1 MAIFRFSNAV
11 SDAKKIISTYKTIY
25 NELSSAES
33 FGHDEARD
41 ALVKNSLVSSS
52 GAIGDEAI
60 RRSVRGDRSRDP
72 LYNQAKMYGEMFR
85 MLGWYKPAQNR
96 LNFRFTEIAS
106 YVSQADEKTEKKIF
120 EFNFYSITS
129 PSPLVEIKGGNILRP
144 IQMILKLAI
153 LLDDYI
159 SRDEIILAV
168 LTCLNDKTPNAIKE
182 ATEIILDARR
192 NGDIKLKLISLG
204 KKENTQITTLEN
216 YTRFPL
222 GALKYCGMAEPK
234 SIKTNYSNRKINV
247 YVLTDY
253 GKQFVNRFVN
263 RYDLRY
269 EEINEFDIK
278 TKAAF
283 AYLMFLRNLEFLD
296 YEVDDETL
304 KLINILEQ
312 KCTIIFNK
320 INVNNSKEIFYSS
333 IQQSPS
339 EDFDYIEKLD
349 IND

>member
-25 NELSSAES
+25 KELSNAES

-52 GAIGDEAI
+52 GAIGEEAI
-60 RRSVRGDRSRDP
+60 RRSVRDDRSRDP

-106 YVSQADEKTEKKIF
+106 YVAEADEKTEKKIF

-144 IQMILKLAI
+144 IQMILKLAT
-153 LLDDYI
+153 LLDGYI
-159 SRDEIILAV
+159 TRDEIILSV
-168 LTCLNDKTPNAIKE
+168 LTCLNDKEPNAIE
-182 ATEIILDARR
+182 NALEMINETRR
-192 NGDIKLKLISLG
+192 NGDIKTKLQSLG

-222 GALKYCGMAEPK
+222 GALKYCGWAEPK
-234 SIKTNYSNRKINV
+234 SIKTKFSSKKNIV
-247 YVLTDY
+247 YVLSNY
-253 GKQFVNRFVN
+253 GKEFAGRFVN
-263 RYDLRY
+263 KYDLRY
-269 EEINEFDIK
+269 EEIEEFDIE
-278 TKAAF
+278 TKSAF

-296 YEVDDETL
+296 YEIDDDTL
-304 KLINILEQ
+304 KIIRVLEK
-312 KCTIIFNK
+312 KCLLIFNK
-320 INVNNSKEIFYSS
+320 IKVNSSNDIFYSS
-333 IQQSPS
+333 IQQSPN
-339 EDFDYIEKLD
+339 EDFDYIDKLN

>member
-25 NELSSAES
+25 NELSKAES
-33 FGHDEARD
+33 FGHDDARD

-60 RRSVRGDRSRDP
+60 RRSVRDDRSRDP

-106 YVSQADEKTEKKIF
+106 YIADADEKTEKKIF
-120 EFNFYSITS
+120 EFNVYSITS
-129 PSPLVEIKGGNILRP
+129 PSPLVEIKGGNVLRP
-144 IQMILKLAI
+144 LPLILKLAT
-153 LLDDYI
+153 LLDGYI

-168 LTCLNDKTPNAIKE
+168 LTCLNDKTPDALDVAK
-182 ATEIILDARR
+182 EIILEART
-192 NGDIKLKLISLG
+192 NGDIKSKLIILG
-204 KKENTQITTLEN
+204 KKEDTQITTLEN

-222 GALKYCGMAEPK
+222 GALKYCGWAEPK
-234 SIKTNYSNRKINV
+234 SIKTNYSSRKINV
-247 YVLTDY
+247 YMLTPH
-253 GKQFVNRFVN
+253 GIQFVNKFKDK
-263 RYDLRY
+263 YDLRY
-269 EEINEFDIK
+269 EEIIEFDLK

-283 AYLMFLRNLEFLD
+283 SYVMFLRNLEFLD
-296 YEVDDETL
+296 YEIDEETL
-304 KLINILEQ
+304 QLITILEK
-312 KCTIIFNK
+312 KCALIFNK
-320 INVNNSKEIFYSS
+320 LKVNNSNEIFYSS
-333 IQQSPS
+333 IQQTPN
-339 EDFDYIEKLD
+339 EVFDYIEKLE